1 VTCRRCSGRLLG
13 ILSSIRHKFVIE
25 CQGNLNLCCGLKLL
39 VSVVKIRIRNLS
51 SYHSPFMKS
60 TSPQLVV
67 GNKQPNFTWVDGLV
81 LLTLLG
87 LLWSVMH
94 FGQGM
99 LVAFNPASVPELDFS
114 TAQIPY
120 YAGRTLLR
128 MWIAFCFSL
137 FFAISLGYLAAKNSA
152 ARSVILPALDVLQS
166 VPVLG
171 FLSATVAGF
180 MALFPGSLLGV
191 ECAAIF
197 AIFTGQVWNMAFGFY
212 HSMVT
217 IPTDMQE
224 AASTYGLSRWQRFRT
239 VELPASAHSL
249 IWNSIMS
256 FGGGWFFVA
265 QSEAIS
271 VMNKD
276 IKLPGLGSYMASAIE
291 RGDNHAALLAVV
303 AMLAI
308 ILMSDQ
314 LIWRPLLVWADKFK
328 IELTE
333 SGLTPTSWVYN
344 LLRGSYVFT
353 WLGLHVWQPLEDAL
367 VPIIRRLKPLTKRTK
382 PVAVNWPLRI
392 IGLALAAWLGYEAI
406 LGVFAAIATLH
417 GVLTVAT
424 VGHVVWLG
432 LLTLLRVLAMTV
444 LATLIWT
451 PIGVWIGFH
460 PSVARFAQ
468 PLAQIGASFPV
479 NMTFPIVVGVFV
491 ATKTPMNWGSI
502 LLIAMGTQWYILF
515 NVIAGAM
522 AIPNEMKEVASIYG
536 LRKWKLWR
544 TLILPAIFPFW
555 VTGACTAAGGAWNAS
570 IVAEFATWGNT
581 TLKADGLGAFI
592 AEVTKRGDTPL
603 IIVSIAV
610 MSLFVVTMNKLVW
623 RRLYGYAE
631 RRFRLD

>member
-1 VTCRRCSGRLLG
+1 
-13 ILSSIRHKFVIE
+13 
-25 CQGNLNLCCGLKLL
+25 
-39 VSVVKIRIRNLS
+39 
-51 SYHSPFMKS
+51 MKS
-60 TSPQLVV
+60 TAPQLIVRT
-67 GNKQPNFTWVDGLV
+67 NQPNFSWIDGIV
-81 LLTLLG
+81 LLTLFG
-87 LLWSVMH
+87 VLWSVMH
-94 FGQGM
+94 FGHGM
-99 LVAFNPASVPELDFS
+99 LVAFDPARVPELDFS
-114 TAQIPY
+114 TALIPY

-137 FFAISLGYLAAKNSA
+137 FFAISLGYLAAKNST
-152 ARSVILPALDVLQS
+152 ARAIILPALDVLQS

-191 ECAAIF
+191 ECASIF
-197 AIFTGQVWNMAFGFY
+197 AIFTSQVWNMAFGFY

-217 IPTDMQE
+217 IPTDMHE
-224 AASTYGLSRWQRFRT
+224 AASTYGLNRWQRFRT

-249 IWNSIMS
+249 IWNSMMS

-276 IKLPGLGSYMASAIE
+276 IKLPGLGSYMVSAIDK
-291 RGDNHAALLAVV
+291 GDNHAALLAVV
-303 AMLAI
+303 AMLVL

-314 LIWRPLLVWADKFK
+314 IVWRPLMVWADKFK

-333 SGLTPTSWVYN
+333 SGLPPTSWVYN
-344 LLRGSYVFT
+344 VLRGTYVFT

-367 VPIIRRLKPLTKRTK
+367 GRTIRWIKPSAKRVR
-382 PVAVNWPLRI
+382 PEAINWPLRV
-392 IGLALAAWLGYEAI
+392 IGLTLAAWMGYEVI
-406 LGVFAAIATLH
+406 IGIFAAIAALH
-417 GVLTVAT
+417 GALTVAT
-424 VGHVVWLG
+424 VGHIVWLG
-432 LLTLLRVLAMTV
+432 FLTLLRVLAMTV

-460 PSVARFAQ
+460 PAAARFAQ

-479 NMTFPIVVGVFV
+479 NMTFPLVVGLFV
-491 ATKTPMNWGSI
+491 ATHTPMNWGSI

-522 AIPNEMKEVASIYG
+522 AIPNEMKEVARIYG
-536 LRKWKLWR
+536 LRKWKLWS

-570 IVAEFATWGNT
+570 IVAELATWGDT

-592 AEVTKRGDTPL
+592 AEVTKSGNTPL
-603 IIVSIAV
+603 IITSIGV
-610 MSLFVVTMNKLVW
+610 MSLFVVVMNKLVW
-623 RRLYGYAE
+623 RRLYAFAE

>member
-1 VTCRRCSGRLLG
+1 
-13 ILSSIRHKFVIE
+13 
-25 CQGNLNLCCGLKLL
+25 
-39 VSVVKIRIRNLS
+39 
-51 SYHSPFMKS
+51 
-60 TSPQLVV
+60 
-67 GNKQPNFTWVDGLV
+67 
-81 LLTLLG
+81 
-87 LLWSVMH
+87 MH

-99 LVAFNPASVPELDFS
+99 LVAFDPATSADANFS
-114 TAQIPY
+114 TSQIPY

-128 MWIAFCFSL
+128 MWIAFTFSL
-137 FFAISLGYLAAKNSA
+137 LFAIALGYVAAKNTL
-152 ARSVILPALDVLQS
+152 ARAIILPTLDVLQS

-217 IPTDMQE
+217 IPSDMQE
-224 AASTYGLSRWQRFRT
+224 AASTYGLTRWQRFRT
-239 VELPASAHSL
+239 VELPAAAHSL
-249 IWNSIMS
+249 IWNSMMS

-291 RGDNHAALLAVV
+291 KGDHHAALLAVA
-303 AMLAI
+303 AMLFL
-308 ILMSDQ
+308 ILLSDQ

-328 IELTE
+328 MELTE
-333 SGLTPTSWVYN
+333 SRLAPTSWVYK
-344 LLRGSYVFT
+344 LLRRTYLFT
-353 WLGLHVWQPLEDAL
+353 WLDMKVWQPLLDVL
-367 VPIIRRLKPLTKRTK
+367 GQTIRRIELPGKRFR
-382 PVAVNWPLRI
+382 PGMVNWPFRVG
-392 IGLALAAWLGYEAI
+392 GLLLAVGLGYEAI
-406 LGVFAAIATLH
+406 DGVVSAIAALH
-417 GVLTVAT
+417 GALTLSMVA
-424 VGHVVWLG
+424 HIVWLG
-432 LLTLLRVLAMTV
+432 FLTLLRVMAMTV
-444 LATLIWT
+444 FATLIWT
-451 PIGVWIGFH
+451 PVGVWIGFH
-460 PSVARFAQ
+460 PRIARFAQ

-479 NMTFPIVVGVFV
+479 NMTFPIVVGLFV
-491 ATKTPMNWGSI
+491 ATHTPMNWGSI

-536 LRKWKLWR
+536 LRRWKLWR

-570 IVAEFATWGNT
+570 IVAEFATWGDT

-592 AEVTKRGDTPL
+592 AEVTKSGDTPL
-603 IIVSIAV
+603 IIASIGV
-610 MSLFVVTMNKLVW
+610 MSLFVVVMNKLVW

-631 RRFRLD
+631 RRFKLD

>member
-1 VTCRRCSGRLLG
+1 
-13 ILSSIRHKFVIE
+13 
-25 CQGNLNLCCGLKLL
+25 
-39 VSVVKIRIRNLS
+39 
-51 SYHSPFMKS
+51 MKS
-60 TSPQLVV
+60 TAPQLKVDTQRQ
-67 GNKQPNFTWVDGLV
+67 GFSWIDGLV
-81 LLTLLG
+81 LLSLFG

-94 FGQGM
+94 FGRGM
-99 LVAFNPASVPELDFS
+99 LVAFEPATVPELDFS
-114 TAQIPY
+114 TSQIPY

-128 MWIAFCFSL
+128 MWIAFGFSL
-137 FFAISLGYLAAKNSA
+137 FFAISLGYLAAKNKA
-152 ARSVILPALDVLQS
+152 ARAVILPALDILQS

-171 FLSATVAGF
+171 FLSATVVGF

-217 IPTDMQE
+217 VPTDMHE

-249 IWNSIMS
+249 IWNSMMS

-271 VMNKD
+271 VMNQD
-276 IKLPGLGSYMASAIE
+276 IKLPGLGSYMAMAME
-291 RGDNHAALLAVV
+291 RGDNQAALWAVA
-303 AMLAI
+303 AMLFL
-308 ILMSDQ
+308 ILASDQ
-314 LIWRPLLVWADKFK
+314 LVWRPLLVWADKFK

-333 SGLTPTSWVYN
+333 SGLAPTSWVYQ

-353 WLGLHVWQPLEDAL
+353 WLNLRVWQPLADAL
-367 VPIIRRLKPLTKRTK
+367 DARLRRQPPARKRRQ
-382 PVAVNWPLRI
+382 PEAVGWPLRMVGI
-392 IGLALAAWLGYEAI
+392 VLAVWLGYEAI
-406 LGVFAAIATLH
+406 LGALAAIAALH
-417 GVLTVAT
+417 GALTVGSFA
-424 VGHVVWLG
+424 HIVWLG
-432 LLTLLRVLAMTV
+432 FLTLLRVLAMTV
-444 LATLIWT
+444 LATLVWT
-451 PIGVWIGFH
+451 PVGVWIGFH
-460 PSVARFAQ
+460 PRVARYAQ

-479 NMTFPIVVGVFV
+479 NMTFPIVVGLFV
-491 ATKTPMNWGSI
+491 ATHTPMNWGSI

-522 AIPNEMKEVASIYG
+522 AIPNEMKEVARIYG
-536 LRKWKLWR
+536 VRRWKLWR

-570 IVAEFATWGNT
+570 IVAELATWGST

-592 AEVTKRGDTPL
+592 AEVTKSGDTPL
-603 IIVSIAV
+603 IIASIGV
-610 MSLFVVTMNKLVW
+610 MSLFVVAMNKLVW
-623 RRLYGYAE
+623 RRLYGFAE

>member
-1 VTCRRCSGRLLG
+1 
-13 ILSSIRHKFVIE
+13 
-25 CQGNLNLCCGLKLL
+25 
-39 VSVVKIRIRNLS
+39 
-51 SYHSPFMKS
+51 M
-60 TSPQLVV
+60 
-67 GNKQPNFTWVDGLV
+67 V
-81 LLTLLG
+81 LLTLFG
-87 LLWSVMH
+87 MLWSVMH

-114 TAQIPY
+114 TFQIPY

-224 AASTYGLSRWQRFRT
+224 AASTYGLTRWQRFRT

-249 IWNSIMS
+249 IWNSMMS

-291 RGDNHAALLAVV
+291 KGDNHAALLAVA
-303 AMLAI
+303 AMLLL

-314 LIWRPLLVWADKFK
+314 LIWRPMLVWADKFK

-344 LLRGSYVFT
+344 LLRGTYVFT
-353 WLGLHVWQPLEDAL
+353 WLGLHIWQPLEDAMGQT
-367 VPIIRRLKPLTKRTK
+367 IRRIKPQPKRMR
-382 PVAVNWPLRI
+382 PGAVNWPLRI
-392 IGLALAAWLGYEAI
+392 VGLAFTAWLGYEAI
-406 LGVFAAIATLH
+406 IGVFAAIAELH
-417 GVLTVAT
+417 GALTMPL
-424 VGHVVWLG
+424 VGHIFWLG
-432 LLTLLRVLAMTV
+432 FLTLLRVLAMTV
-444 LATLIWT
+444 IATLIWT
-451 PIGVWIGFH
+451 PVGVWIGFH
-460 PSVARFAQ
+460 PKAARFAQ

-479 NMTFPIVVGVFV
+479 NMTFPVVVGLFV
-491 ATKTPMNWGSI
+491 ATNTSMNWGSI
-502 LLIAMGTQWYILF
+502 LLIAMWTQWYILF

-522 AIPNEMKEVASIYG
+522 AIPNEMKEVARIYG
-536 LRKWKLWR
+536 LRKWQLWR

-570 IVAEFATWGNT
+570 IVAEYATWGDT
-581 TLKADGLGAFI
+581 TLKADGLGAYI
-592 AEVTKRGDTPL
+592 AEVTKSGDTAL

-610 MSLFVVTMNKLVW
+610 MSLFVVAMNKLVW

>member
-1 VTCRRCSGRLLG
+1 
-13 ILSSIRHKFVIE
+13 
-25 CQGNLNLCCGLKLL
+25 
-39 VSVVKIRIRNLS
+39 
-51 SYHSPFMKS
+51 MKS
-60 TSPQLVV
+60 TSPALVV
-67 GNKQPNFTWVDGLV
+67 NNNQPSFTWVDGLA
-81 LLTLLG
+81 LLALFG
-87 LLWSVMH
+87 LLWSLLH
-94 FGQGM
+94 FGKGM
-99 LVAFNPASVPELDFS
+99 LVAFDPSSVPELDFS
-114 TAQIPY
+114 TSQIPY

-137 FFAISLGYLAAKNSA
+137 FFAISLGYLAAKNA
-152 ARSVILPALDVLQS
+152 TARTVILPTLDVLQS

-180 MALFPGSLLGV
+180 MAMFPGSLLGV

-224 AASTYGLSRWQRFRT
+224 AASTYGLTRWQRFRT
-239 VELPASAHSL
+239 VELPASTHSL
-249 IWNSIMS
+249 IWNSMMS

-291 RGDNHAALLAVV
+291 RGDNHAALLAVM
-303 AMLAI
+303 AMLAL
-308 ILMSDQ
+308 ILVSDQ
-314 LIWRPLLVWADKFK
+314 LIWRPLMVWADRFK

-333 SGLTPTSWVYN
+333 SGVPPTSWVYN
-344 LLRGSYVFT
+344 LLRGTYVFT
-353 WLGLHVWQPLEDAL
+353 WLSLHVWQPLEDAL
-367 VPIIRRLKPLTKRTK
+367 AQTIRRVLPSPKRLKPERL
-382 PVAVNWPLRI
+382 NWALRWL
-392 IGLALAAWLGYEAI
+392 GLLVSLWLGYELIIAA
-406 LGVFAAIATLH
+406 FAAIATLH
-417 GVLTVAT
+417 GALTLGSFA
-424 VGHVVWLG
+424 HIVWLG
-432 LLTLLRVLAMTV
+432 FLTLLRVLAMTV

-460 PSVARFAQ
+460 PKVARFAQ

-479 NMTFPIVVGVFV
+479 NMTFPIVVGLFV
-491 ATKTPMNWGSI
+491 ATQTPMNWGSI

-522 AIPNEMKEVASIYG
+522 AIPNEMKEVASIYR
-536 LRKWKLWR
+536 LRKWEQWR

-570 IVAEFATWGNT
+570 IVAEFATWGST

-592 AEVTKRGDTPL
+592 AEVTKSGDTPL
-603 IIVSIAV
+603 IIVSISV
-610 MSLFVVTMNKLVW
+610 MSLFVVAMNKLVW

>member
-1 VTCRRCSGRLLG
+1 
-13 ILSSIRHKFVIE
+13 
-25 CQGNLNLCCGLKLL
+25 
-39 VSVVKIRIRNLS
+39 
-51 SYHSPFMKS
+51 MKS
-60 TSPQLVV
+60 TSPQLAVDHHPS
-67 GNKQPNFTWVDGLV
+67 GFTWVDGLV

-87 LLWSVMH
+87 LFWSVMH
-94 FGQGM
+94 FGHGM
-99 LVAFNPASVPELDFS
+99 LVAFDPGSRPELDVS
-114 TAQIPY
+114 ASLIPY

-128 MWIAFCFSL
+128 MWIAFGFSL
-137 FFAISLGYLAAKNSA
+137 LFAISLGYLAAKNKA
-152 ARSVILPALDVLQS
+152 ARAVILPALDILQS

-217 IPTDMQE
+217 VPADMHE
-224 AASTYGLSRWQRFRT
+224 AASTYGLSRWQRFRI
-239 VELPASAHSL
+239 VELPASVHSL
-249 IWNSIMS
+249 IWNSMMS

-271 VMNKD
+271 VMNQD

-291 RGDNHAALLAVV
+291 RGDNRAALWAVL
-303 AMLAI
+303 AMLVL
-308 ILMSDQ
+308 ILASDQ
-314 LIWRPLLVWADKFK
+314 LVWRPLLVWADKFK

-333 SGLTPTSWVYN
+333 SSLAPTSWVYK
-344 LLRGSYVFT
+344 LLRGAYMFT
-353 WLGLHVWQPLEDAL
+353 WFGQRVAQ
-367 VPIIRRLKPLTKRTK
+367 
-382 PVAVNWPLRI
+382 PVADAAHNLRRRTLPQARRASHEKAGWPLRI
-392 IGLALAAWLGYEAI
+392 AGLVVAAWLAYEVL
-406 LGVFAAIATLH
+406 LGVFAGIAALH
-417 GVLTVAT
+417 GALTLGLF
-424 VGHVVWLG
+424 GHIAWLG
-432 LLTLLRVLAMTV
+432 FLTLLRVLAMTV
-444 LATLIWT
+444 LATLVWT
-451 PIGVWIGFH
+451 PVGVWIGFH
-460 PSVARFAQ
+460 PKVARVAQ

-479 NMTFPIVVGVFV
+479 NMTFPIVVGLFV
-491 ATKTPMNWGSI
+491 ASHTPMNWGSI

-536 LRKWKLWR
+536 LRRWKLWR

-570 IVAEFATWGNT
+570 IVAELATWGDT

-592 AEVTKRGDTPL
+592 AEVTKSGNTPL
-603 IIVSIAV
+603 IIASIGV
-610 MSLFVVTMNKLVW
+610 MSLFVVAMNKLVW
-623 RRLYGYAE
+623 RRLYGFAE

>member
-1 VTCRRCSGRLLG
+1 
-13 ILSSIRHKFVIE
+13 
-25 CQGNLNLCCGLKLL
+25 
-39 VSVVKIRIRNLS
+39 
-51 SYHSPFMKS
+51 MKN
-60 TSPQLVV
+60 TAPQLIV
-67 GNKQPNFTWVDGLV
+67 QPPRPGFSAIDALV
-81 LLTLLG
+81 LLVLFG
-87 LLWSVMH
+87 LLWSALH
-94 FGQGM
+94 FGRGM
-99 LVAFNPASVPELDFS
+99 VVAFDGSDLPALDFS
-114 TAQIPY
+114 IGQIPH

-128 MWIAFCFSL
+128 MWIAFAFSL
-137 FFAISLGYLAAKNSA
+137 FFAISLGYLAAKNRA
-152 ARSVILPALDVLQS
+152 ARAVILPALDVLQS

-224 AASTYGLSRWQRFRT
+224 AASGYGLSRWQRFRT
-239 VELPASAHSL
+239 LELPASAHSL
-249 IWNSIMS
+249 IWNSMMS

-276 IKLPGLGSYMASAIE
+276 IKLPGLGSYMAMAIE
-291 RGDNHAALLAVV
+291 RGGPAGSHAALLAIV
-303 AMLAI
+303 AMLAL
-308 ILMSDQ
+308 ILVSDQ
-314 LIWRPLLVWADKFK
+314 LVWRPLLAWADKFK

-333 SGLTPTSWVYN
+333 SGVAPTSWVYN
-344 LLRGSYVFT
+344 ILKGTIVFA
-353 WLGLHVWQPLEDAL
+353 WLADHVWQPVGDGIDQL
-367 VPIIRRLKPLTKRTK
+367 IRRLSPPPGSQRRRIKR
-382 PVAVNWPLRI
+382 AVGNWPLRVL
-392 IGLALAAWLGYEAI
+392 GTLFALRLGYEAMRGA
-406 LGVFAAIATLH
+406 LAAISALH
-417 GVLTVAT
+417 GALTLASF
-424 VGHVVWLG
+424 GHIVWLG
-432 LLTLLRVLAMTV
+432 FLTLLRVLAMTV

-451 PIGVWIGFH
+451 PVGVWIGFH
-460 PSVARFAQ
+460 PRAARFVQ

-479 NMTFPIVVGVFV
+479 NMTFPLVVGLFV
-491 ATKTPMNWGSI
+491 ATQTSMNWGSI

-522 AIPNEMKEVASIYG
+522 AIPNDLKEVASIYG
-536 LRKWKLWR
+536 LARFKLWR

-570 IVAEFATWGNT
+570 IVAELATWGDT

-592 AEVTKRGDTPL
+592 ADATKAGDTPL
-603 IIVSIAV
+603 IIASIGV
-610 MSLFVVTMNKLVW
+610 MSLFVILMNKLVW
-623 RRLYGYAE
+623 RRLYAYAE

>member
-1 VTCRRCSGRLLG
+1 
-13 ILSSIRHKFVIE
+13 
-25 CQGNLNLCCGLKLL
+25 
-39 VSVVKIRIRNLS
+39 
-51 SYHSPFMKS
+51 MKS
-60 TSPQLVV
+60 TSPQLAI
-67 GNKQPNFTWVDGLV
+67 GNQQPGFSWVDGLV
-81 LLTLLG
+81 LLSLFG
-87 LLWSVMH
+87 VLWSFMH
-94 FGQGM
+94 FGRGM
-99 LVAFNPASVPELDFS
+99 LVAFNPAAVVEADFS
-114 TAQIPY
+114 TSQIPY

-128 MWIAFCFSL
+128 MWIAFSFSL
-137 FFAISLGYLAAKNSA
+137 FFAIALGYVAAKNTL
-152 ARSVILPALDVLQS
+152 ARAVILPALDVLQS

-217 IPTDMQE
+217 IPSDMQE
-224 AASTYGLSRWQRFRT
+224 AASTYGLTRWQRFRT
-239 VELPASAHSL
+239 VELPAAAHSL
-249 IWNSIMS
+249 IWNSMMS

-291 RGDNHAALLAVV
+291 KGDNHAALLAVF
-303 AMLAI
+303 AMLFL
-308 ILMSDQ
+308 ILLSDQ

-333 SGLTPTSWVYN
+333 SALPPTSWVYN
-344 LLRGSYVFT
+344 LLRRTYLFT
-353 WLGLHVWQPLEDAL
+353 WLDMKVRQPLQDVLAQTIGRIEL
-367 VPIIRRLKPLTKRTK
+367 PRKRAR
-382 PVAVNWPLRI
+382 PAAPNWPLRI
-392 IGLALAAWLGYEAI
+392 GGGVLAAVLGYEAI
-406 LGVFAAIATLH
+406 DGVISAIAAMH
-417 GVLTVAT
+417 GALTAGMVA
-424 VGHVVWLG
+424 HIVWLG
-432 LLTLLRVLAMTV
+432 FLTLLRVLAMTV
-444 LATLIWT
+444 MATLIWT
-451 PIGVWIGFH
+451 PVGVWIGFH
-460 PSVARFAQ
+460 PKVARFAQ

-479 NMTFPIVVGVFV
+479 NMTFPIVVGLFV
-491 ATKTPMNWGSI
+491 ATHTSMNWGSI

-522 AIPNEMKEVASIYG
+522 AIPNEMKEVARIYG
-536 LRKWKLWR
+536 LRRWKLWR

-570 IVAEFATWGNT
+570 IVAEFATWGDT
-581 TLKADGLGAFI
+581 TLKAEGLGAFI
-592 AEVTKRGDTPL
+592 AEVTKSGDTPL
-603 IIVSIAV
+603 IIASIGV
-610 MSLFVVTMNKLVW
+610 MSLFVVVMNKLVW

>member
-1 VTCRRCSGRLLG
+1 
-13 ILSSIRHKFVIE
+13 
-25 CQGNLNLCCGLKLL
+25 
-39 VSVVKIRIRNLS
+39 
-51 SYHSPFMKS
+51 MKS
-60 TSPQLVV
+60 TAPRLAINEVHS
-67 GNKQPNFTWVDGLV
+67 GFGWIDALV
-81 LLTLLG
+81 LLAVMG
-87 LLWSVMH
+87 LLWSAMH
-94 FGQGM
+94 FGRGM
-99 LVAFNPASVPELDFS
+99 LVDFDPASAPRLDATPS
-114 TAQIPY
+114 QIPY

-128 MWIAFCFSL
+128 MWIAFSFSL
-137 FFAISLGYLAAKNSA
+137 FFAVSLGYLAAKNRL
-152 ARSVILPALDVLQS
+152 ARSIILPALDVLQS

-224 AASTYGLSRWQRFRT
+224 AASTYGLNRWQRFRT

-249 IWNSIMS
+249 IWNSMMS

-276 IKLPGLGSYMASAIE
+276 IKLPGLGAYMAQAIG
-291 RGDNHAALLAVV
+291 RGDHQAAFWAVL

-308 ILMSDQ
+308 ILISDQ
-314 LIWRPLLVWADKFK
+314 LVWRPLLAWADKFK
-328 IELTE
+328 VEMTE
-333 SGLTPTSWVYN
+333 SATPATSWVYD
-344 LLRGSYVFT
+344 LLRGAYIFRWFSKQ
-353 WLGLHVWQPLEDAL
+353 VWQALKDRLQDL
-367 VPIIRRLKPLTKRTK
+367 VPRSKAGTGQQ
-382 PVAVNWPLRI
+382 AVGRNWPLRTI
-392 IGLALAAWLGYEAI
+392 AVVLAAWLGFEILTGIIAAVAALHGAVTPAI
-406 LGVFAAIATLH
+406 LGHI
-417 GVLTVAT
+417 
-424 VGHVVWLG
+424 VWLG
-432 LLTLLRVLAMTV
+432 LLTLLRVIAMTIF
-444 LATLIWT
+444 ATLIWT
-451 PIGVWIGFH
+451 PVGVWIGFQ
-460 PSVARFAQ
+460 PRVARIAQ

-479 NMTFPIVVGVFV
+479 NMTFPIVVGFFV
-491 ATKTPMNWGSI
+491 ATHTPMNWGSV

-522 AIPNEMKEVASIYG
+522 AIPNDLKEAARIYG
-536 LRKWKLWR
+536 LRKLDLWR

-570 IVAEFATWGNT
+570 IVAELATWGDT

-592 AEVTKRGDTPL
+592 ATVTKSGDTPL
-603 IIVSIAV
+603 IIASIGV
-610 MSLFVVTMNKLVW
+610 MSLFVLLMNRLIW
-623 RRLYGYAE
+623 RRLYTFAE